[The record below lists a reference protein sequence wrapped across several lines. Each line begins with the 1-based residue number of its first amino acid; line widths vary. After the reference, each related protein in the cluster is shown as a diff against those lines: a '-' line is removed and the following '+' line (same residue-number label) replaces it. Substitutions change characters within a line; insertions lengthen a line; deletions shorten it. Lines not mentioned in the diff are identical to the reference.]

1 MTADRLGAVEVM
13 AAGAAVWRRTPS
25 GTVEILVAH
34 RPRYDDWS
42 LPKGKCDV
50 GETLLACARREV
62 FEETGLTCEVGPELA
77 DVRYR
82 DRKDRSKLVRYWA
95 MEAVSATFVANDE
108 VDEIRWLAFPAAV
121 AQLTYAHDRPV
132 LRALVTTLAM
142 LDPLS

>member
-1 MTADRLGAVEVM
+1 VTADRLGAVEVM

-95 MEAVSATFVANDE
+95 MEAVAGTFVANDE
-108 VDEIRWLAFPAAV
+108 VDQVRWLAFPEAV
-121 AQLTYAHDRPV
+121 GSLTYAHDRPV
-132 LRALVTTLAM
+132 LRALVTTLAT
-142 LDPLS
+142 LDRLS